1 MRIRVND
8 TNPMNSAR
16 ADTPPT
22 IGIRLDLVLAF
33 ELVPRTWKYWNKRH
47 HTISCHLQFSC

>member
-33 ELVPRTWKYWNKRH
+33 ELVPRT
-47 HTISCHLQFSC
+47 